1 MKTCTKCK
9 VEQPLAEFQKK
20 ASTKDG
26 LQQWC
31 KSCFRANRSANSE
44 RNAKRSAAYRAA
56 HYEDLRVKKLA
67 YAAANREREAA
78 RAREWSRKN
87 PERKRAG
94 ALKWEQENPQ
104 RAREMRRLIWQRRA
118 SRRNSLPTYA
128 VSAKD
133 IRRLLTSPCAVSGCT
148 NTDIQLDHVIPVA
161 RGGSHGIGN
170 FQSLCAS
177 HNQSKGSKTW
187 MEFRRHLALKERIAA

>member
-9 VEQPLAEFQKK
+9 VEQPLSEFQRK

-31 KSCFRANRSANSE
+31 KSCFRKRWNADPE
-44 RNAKRSAAYRAA
+44 RNAKNAAAYRAA
-56 HYEDLRVKKLA
+56 HYEDLRIKRLA

-78 RAREWSRKN
+78 RAREWSKKN

-94 ALKWEQENPQ
+94 TLKWESENPE
-104 RAREMRRLIWQRRA
+104 RAKAIRLLIRH
-118 SRRNSLPTYA
+118 RRNSRAKSLPTFA
-128 VSAKD
+128 ISPKD
-133 IRRLLTSPCAVSGCT
+133 IRRLLSSPCAVAGC
-148 NTDIQLDHVIPVA
+148 NRTDIQIDHVVPVS

-170 FQSLCAS
+170 FQPLCSS
-177 HNQSKGSKTW
+177 HNQSKGAKTW
-187 MEFRRHLALKERIAA
+187 MEFRKYLAEKESAAA